1 MFNKV
6 KQVAIAF
13 TAVVTMSAPAMA
25 ATIIDF
31 AKGSAGASGNITW
44 DGSNVMGDNIA
55 IATVEIFD
63 APLASA
69 NGMYQVYGTAT
80 SSQSTRVGQYGDL
93 DFSTA
98 DSTISIVGCVPG
110 LGLGSLDA
118 NGNCTQSYTLASG
131 TIEGQNV
138 QPGIGVVSFWGPDTK
153 HPALLEAIGLSAET
167 PFELFGFSLLTG
179 SLTVGGPG
187 RESISHDL
195 RNTAVP
201 EPATMMLLGTG
212 LLAAFRARRKQQ
224 A

>member
-31 AKGSAGASGNITW
+31 RNGTAGAGGSVTF
-44 DGSNVMGDNIA
+44 DGSNAFGENLPIGL
-55 IATVEIFD
+55 VEVFG
-63 APLASA
+63 APTASA
-69 NGMYQVYGTAT
+69 NDVFAVYGSAT
-80 SSQSTRVGQYGDL
+80 SSNTAGNYGDL
-93 DFSTA
+93 DFNTA
-98 DSTISIVGCVPG
+98 DNTVSIVGCIPG

-118 NGNCTQSYTLASG
+118 NGMCTTSFTLLSG
-131 TIEGQNV
+131 SIDGENINAAAGAVN
-138 QPGIGVVSFWGPDTK
+138 FFGPDTK
-153 HPALLEAIGLSAET
+153 HPALLEAIGLDPNT

-179 SLTVGGPG
+179 SLTAGGAG
-187 RESISHDL
+187 QQSISTDI

-212 LLAAFRARRKQQ
+212 LLAAFRARRRQQ

>member
-6 KQVAIAF
+6 KQVALAA
-13 TAVVTMSAPAMA
+13 TAVLTMSAPAMA

-31 AKGSAGASGNITW
+31 AKGSAGASGSITW
-44 DGSNVMGDNIA
+44 NGSDVVGNDIA
-55 IATVEIFD
+55 VATVEIFE

-80 SSQSTRVGQYGDL
+80 SSTTSRLGEYGDV
-93 DFSTA
+93 DFDTA
-98 DSTISIVGCVPG
+98 NNTISIVGCIPG
-110 LGLGSLDA
+110 LGLGALDA
-118 NGNCTQSYTLASG
+118 NGNCTQSYALVTG
-131 TIEGQNV
+131 TIDGETINPQL
-138 QPGIGVVSFWGPDTK
+138 GVVSFFGPDTK
-153 HPALLEAIGLSAET
+153 HPALLEAIGLSAGT

-179 SLTVGGPG
+179 SLTVGGPV

-212 LLAAFRARRKQQ
+212 LLAAFRARRRQ